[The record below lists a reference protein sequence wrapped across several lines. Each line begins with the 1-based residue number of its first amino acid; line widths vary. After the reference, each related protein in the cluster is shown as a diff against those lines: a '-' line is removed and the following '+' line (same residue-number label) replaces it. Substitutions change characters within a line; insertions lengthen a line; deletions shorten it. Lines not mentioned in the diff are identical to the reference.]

1 MTQRS
6 ERVGDLLR
14 SELAELLR
22 REMRDPRVALASISS
37 VEVARDF
44 SHATVR
50 VSALGTEAER
60 LAAVAALER
69 AKGFLRSEL
78 ARRISL
84 RTTPALHFVLD
95 RGAERS
101 LEIEAILDGLRLEG
115 KKEGE
120 GGS

>member
-1 MTQRS
+1 MTQRT

-14 SELAELLR
+14 SELSELLR
-22 REMRDPRVALASISS
+22 REMRDPRVALASVSA

-50 VSALGTEAER
+50 VSVLGAEAER
-60 LAAVAALER
+60 LAAIAALDK

-84 RTTPALHFVLD
+84 RTTPSLHFVLD
-95 RGAERS
+95 RGPERS
-101 LEIEAILDGLRLEG
+101 LEIEAILDGLRVES

-120 GGS
+120 SDS